1 MSVLRRLSAVP
12 AILAVLVSGTVLVA
26 AQPPVGGDPAPIIRG
41 PHVSGVVQVMAHKP
55 PHGGG
60 GGGGSTVSTCA
71 TPGAGNY
78 ITNCHGTGRPVN
90 ETWVTTDSTNLYAG
104 ANDYNS
110 YNGIV
115 QDGFYWSTP
124 TTSSPAGVT
133 WNDAGPIDVFP
144 HSTYNA
150 AGDPQL
156 ATGNGTVYYSS
167 LLFNYYRCN
176 VGGVELLWN
185 SAASIGSTSYST
197 TSWSHYQIAANSQS
211 QFQDKPALAV
221 DATNQLV
228 YESWTQYASCSGNGV
243 ASPIRVAV
251 FSTSSGSPVL
261 QQILTAPGSTYSQGS
276 SIRPDGSGGF
286 WLTWEEYPTATAT
299 SGKVMLAHWSSGSG
313 FRTTDPQFIAL
324 DADLPSPL
332 PGFNFRDNSFPVLAM
347 VGGAPWIAWTAQ
359 NASGVGRAYLWT
371 ATTNASAPLADS
383 GANQFFPAIA
393 PDGSGGAYVSFS
405 QADGP
410 YPSVSLTNSF
420 DQWMIDVSSTGVAST
435 PTSPISTAPSFPNQ
449 DTFFPATT
457 GGGKFIGDYN
467 GMTVFDTKPHA
478 QPTWTDIRGPEL
490 ANTGYSGYQMN
501 SMTYTP

>member
-1 MSVLRRLSAVP
+1 MSVSRRLAVLP
-12 AILAVLVSGTVLVA
+12 AILALLAASTLLVA
-26 AQPPVGGDPAPIIRG
+26 AQPPISGDPAPIIRG
-41 PHVSGVVQVMAHKP
+41 PHVSGVVQFIAKP

-60 GGGGSTVSTCA
+60 GGGGGSPASCMKPGST
-71 TPGAGNY
+71 NY
-78 ITNCHGTGRPVN
+78 MTNCHGTGRPVN
-90 ETWVTTDSTNLYAG
+90 ETWITTGAAPLFAG

-115 QDGFYWSTP
+115 QDGFYWS
-124 TTSSPAGVT
+124 GDGRT

-144 HSTYNA
+144 HSKYNA

-156 ATGNGTVYYSS
+156 AIGNGELYYSS
-167 LLFNYYRCN
+167 LFFNYYRCN
-176 VGGVELLWN
+176 VGGVELLWK
-185 SAASIGSTSYST
+185 SASSISTTGYST

-228 YESWTQYASCSGNGV
+228 YESWTQYASCSGSGV

-251 FSTSSGSPVL
+251 FSTSTGSPIL

-276 SIRPDGSGGF
+276 SIQPDGSGGF
-286 WLTWEEYPTATAT
+286 WLTWEEYPNATATAG
-299 SGKVMLAHWSSGSG
+299 SVMLAHWLGAAGWSS
-313 FRTTDPQFIAL
+313 TVPQTIATDI
-324 DADLPSPL
+324 DLPSPL

-347 VGGAPWIAWTAQ
+347 VNNAPWIAWTDQ
-359 NASGVGRAYLWT
+359 VNGIGQTQVWTGSGTPINLTCNASG
-371 ATTNASAPLADS
+371 DD
-383 GANQFFPAIA
+383 QFFPAVA
-393 PDGSGGAYVSFS
+393 PDGTGGAYVSFS

-410 YPSVSLTNSF
+410 YTSVSLSNSF
-420 DQWMIDVSSTGVAST
+420 DQYVVDVGSSGPGTLTQITTAS
-435 PTSPISTAPSFPNQ
+435 SFPNQ

-467 GMTVFDTKPHA
+467 GMTVFGTTPHA
-478 QPTWTDIRGPEL
+478 QPTWTDIRGPET
-490 ANTGYSGYQMN
+490 NSNYSGYQMN